1 MWQLKFGRSALIL
14 SAGFLLCSPAVF
26 ALEIEPG
33 VGAGLLYTDNAE
45 LTADNEDD
53 DLVMVGYAGVRI
65 DENNGPFRL
74 NAEAELIHLNYT
86 SGSFGNQTYPALR
99 TTALWQQVPGRL
111 DWQASNYFTQRETD
125 SLEGRT
131 PDNIQNTN
139 VFTFGPDITFP
150 HWGRHTLTL
159 NPRYRNFYYEDEG
172 TDNQQYE
179 LPASWFYRMYPTFGV
194 GLSGSV
200 TQVDYD
206 GGDNRATDYTRRV
219 LQAGLSGTTARSE
232 YSLNLGGTDI
242 SRDGSGSTS
251 GASGNLDWL
260 YRMSGFSTARLYISS
275 DISDTGNLLL
285 DSEIDPDTGDFS
297 NVQTS
302 DDVVRN
308 NIVRLTYRRDDAAL
322 TTAIW
327 GEYRDLDYEGQESD
341 RDVREVGADLDYR
354 ATALLTTGIYGRY
367 ALTDEADAN
376 GDDTRYTI
384 TGTVSYQ
391 LGRKLRTT
399 FDLRYENQDSDGGS
413 ADEYSEFST
422 FVRLV
427 YGFARVERPGR
438 GRR

>member
-1 MWQLKFGRSALIL
+1 MWRLKIYRPVLIL
-14 SAGFLLCSPAVF
+14 SAGFLLGSPSVS

-33 VGAGLLYTDNAE
+33 VGAGLLYTDNAK

-53 DLVMVGYAGVRI
+53 DLVVVGYAGARI

-86 SGSFGNQTYPALR
+86 RGSYDNKTYPSLR
-99 TTALWQQVPGRL
+99 ATTSWEQIRGRL
-111 DWQASNYFTQRETD
+111 NWQASNFFTQRDSD
-125 SLEGRT
+125 SLEGST

-150 HWGRHTLTL
+150 DWGRHTLAL

-179 LPASWFYRMYPTFGV
+179 LPASWFYQMYPTFGV
-194 GLSGSV
+194 GLSGSI
-200 TQVDYD
+200 TKVDYD
-206 GGDNRATDYTRRV
+206 GGNNQASDYTRRV
-219 LQAGLSGTTARSE
+219 LQAGLSGTTVRSE
-232 YSLNLGGTDI
+232 YSLNLGSTDI
-242 SRDGSGSTS
+242 SRDRSGSTS

-260 YRMSGFSTARLYISS
+260 YRMSGYSSARLYVSS
-275 DISDTGNLLL
+275 DITDTGNLLL

-308 NIVRLTYRRDDAAL
+308 SIVRLTYRRDDATL
-322 TTAIW
+322 DTEIW
-327 GEYRDLDYEGQESD
+327 GEYRKLDYEGQETD
-341 RDVREVGADLDYR
+341 RDIREVGANLNYR
-354 ATALLTTGIYGRY
+354 ATALLTTGISGQYT
-367 ALTDEADAN
+367 LTDEADAN
-376 GDDTRYTI
+376 GDEKYYSV

-399 FDLRYENQDSDGGS
+399 FDLRYQNQDSDGGS
-413 ADEYSEFST
+413 VNEYSEFSS